1 MSQMQNKRIRG
12 LSFFLIV
19 VVLFLSASFSSLSI
33 SSVSSIPSISSIS
46 SFKASAASLT
56 ESNRE
61 AYGNLKLAL
70 GGMPFGVQ
78 FMTEGVLIVG
88 MSDVQTKT
96 GTKNPAKEAGLR
108 IGDRILKVGNQT
120 LLSAAELP
128 ELVAKNRGKVLKI
141 TYLRAGKEQTA

>member
-1 MSQMQNKRIRG
+1 MSQMQNKRTRG

-33 SSVSSIPSISSIS
+33 FSISPIC
-46 SFKASAASLT
+46 SFNASAASL
-56 ESNRE
+56 SSDE
-61 AYGNLKLAL
+61 AYGTLKLAV